1 MSPRRRLPAACPRR
15 RPARPQPSRASL
27 GPFDSGSLSSGD
39 SEDPI
44 SSSALNRELERRT
57 GKFNKLAEHL
67 DLLLSASETSSSS
80 VQKCECCRGTGEQ
93 ECNWCHGT
101 GAMTVGDVLYC
112 SEGGC
117 ASCPVCRGTG
127 QCKCPNCCG
136 TGKRAS
142 WLAKG
147 PQ

>member
-1 MSPRRRLPAACPRR
+1 MICLALHSRGGLSATPAGVGIVSPRRRLPAACPRR

-67 DLLLSASETSSSS
+67 DLLLSASET
-80 VQKCECCRGTGEQ
+80 VRGS
-93 ECNWCHGT
+93 
-101 GAMTVGDVLYC
+101 L
-112 SEGGC
+112 S
-117 ASCPVCRGTG
+117 R
-127 QCKCPNCCG
+127 
-136 TGKRAS
+136 R
-142 WLAKG
+142 
-147 PQ
+147 